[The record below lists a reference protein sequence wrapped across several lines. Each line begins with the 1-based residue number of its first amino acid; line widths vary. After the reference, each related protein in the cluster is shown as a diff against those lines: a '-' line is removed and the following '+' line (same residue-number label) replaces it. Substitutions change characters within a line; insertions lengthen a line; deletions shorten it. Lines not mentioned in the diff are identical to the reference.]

1 MTRSSHGRSSCVRW
15 RAPAFLRVARDMLC
29 TGVRRSVMRSAEVV
43 SPPAMIEPTS
53 LTSTFRTVVR
63 WTFYISSAFAL
74 LLGVFVW
81 PVEVEALDDAH
92 SVSGWLVIVSLWT
105 LSASAA
111 RAGVARS
118 AAWFGAILGIAAA
131 RAASAQFQL
140 RPGTWITLVHVGT
153 GVGAIAYGLYLIA
166 RTRQAEAE

>member
-1 MTRSSHGRSSCVRW
+1 
-15 RAPAFLRVARDMLC
+15 
-29 TGVRRSVMRSAEVV
+29 MRSAEVV

-131 RAASAQFQL
+131 LAASAQFQL
-140 RPGTWITLVHVGT
+140 RPGTWITLVHVGEFL
-153 GVGAIAYGLYLIA
+153 AEKEYLLEEGGQRRRLEPRGFVHA
-166 RTRQAEAE
+166 FGDV